1 MEQQFYTDNIERLL
15 KEKSDEFRMYP
26 SKRIWHSLYNNLH
39 PGRKWPSI
47 AGSLLLITTFFFVGF
62 WNSQVH
68 YANTNNLAITKK
80 NSTEQNSTTQ
90 KTLEVSLQNNSTEIT
105 ASNINS
111 ILNSTSYTTNSL
123 SQKNGSNKSV
133 ALVNNTNNIR
143 TALNKINSRSNYFKT
158 TKSTIPK
165 VELELTDINQANAIV
180 SQLTGAISLPD
191 LRITNVTEINKPI
204 QEENKEKNK
213 IVLPAIAE
221 EENNKLNDTKEIEN
235 LITSN
240 SKMVST
246 EKIIEPNNTETA
258 ITPKTKASSIKPISL
273 EDKAWMEAYA
283 LNNKTLHGK
292 WKGRLSTEIY
302 ITPGL
307 GYRKLNSNTDYN
319 LAVPS
324 YNTSL
329 SNNINGATNTLNQ
342 SAGLG
347 FEVGAGIT
355 YSVAKNLRIKA
366 GVQTNFTNYVI
377 GAADL
382 NHPVL
387 TTLMLNDLNT
397 GYPYLQQRASSL
409 GNIPGF
415 VTKKIHNQ
423 TYQISIPVG
432 VALKLFG
439 NDKLEWYAAATL
451 QPTYVFSGKANLISA
466 DHKNYVADAS
476 FIRKWNLNSG
486 FETYF
491 HYKLDN
497 YTLQVGPQFR
507 YQIMSTYSKQYTYNE
522 NLYNAGLKIGLI
534 KNF

>member
-1 MEQQFYTDNIERLL
+1 
-15 KEKSDEFRMYP
+15 
-26 SKRIWHSLYNNLH
+26 
-39 PGRKWPSI
+39 
-47 AGSLLLITTFFFVGF
+47 
-62 WNSQVH
+62 
-68 YANTNNLAITKK
+68 
-80 NSTEQNSTTQ
+80 
-90 KTLEVSLQNNSTEIT
+90 
-105 ASNINS
+105 
-111 ILNSTSYTTNSL
+111 
-123 SQKNGSNKSV
+123 
-133 ALVNNTNNIR
+133 
-143 TALNKINSRSNYFKT
+143 
-158 TKSTIPK
+158 
-165 VELELTDINQANAIV
+165 
-180 SQLTGAISLPD
+180 
-191 LRITNVTEINKPI
+191 
-204 QEENKEKNK
+204 
-213 IVLPAIAE
+213 
-221 EENNKLNDTKEIEN
+221 
-235 LITSN
+235 
-240 SKMVST
+240 
-246 EKIIEPNNTETA
+246 
-258 ITPKTKASSIKPISL
+258 
-273 EDKAWMEAYA
+273 
-283 LNNKTLHGK
+283 
-292 WKGRLSTEIY
+292 
-302 ITPGL
+302 
-307 GYRKLNSNTDYN
+307 
-319 LAVPS
+319 
-324 YNTSL
+324 
-329 SNNINGATNTLNQ
+329 
-342 SAGLG
+342 LG
-347 FEVGAGIT
+347 FEVGAGIA

-409 GNIPGF
+409 ANVRGF

-476 FIRKWNLNSG
+476 LIRKWNLNSG